1 MRENTELAHTNGR
14 HHHEKLGE
22 FMSQVQPISFFLG
35 APCSLLPSRDCE
47 IKEIESSV
55 PVSVIVCDL
64 PSCHRQILQ
73 ISRSWCLRRDDSRR
87 AHNCA
92 AQWLNFWNCAHPQPS
107 SWTFFLL
114 PPPPTHHRHY
124 HNTTIIAF
132 EIEGLA
138 NFGRDFAIYDLQCN
152 QINSVLLCK

>member
-1 MRENTELAHTNGR
+1 
-14 HHHEKLGE
+14 
-22 FMSQVQPISFFLG
+22 MSQVQPISCFHGLF
-35 APCSLLPSRDCE
+35 PCLDCE

-107 SWTFFLL
+107 SWIFFLL

-124 HNTTIIAF
+124 HNYYGLGTLAAVSS
-132 EIEGLA
+132 EILRA
-138 NFGRDFAIYDLQCN
+138 YHPIYDQQCN
-152 QINSVLLCK
+152 QINCQWMSVFLLCKAVHEVIWK